1 MKKLCVLGI
10 SGSIG
15 VNVSDVVLSHREDFE
30 IVGASVNTK
39 IAVLEEMLSLHP
51 SIRFVA
57 IGDYSFAETFQKAHP
72 DIHVFFGER
81 GLTELIDAT
90 SCDMVVNA
98 LVGFAGLVPTVHTLE
113 RGIDCALANKES
125 LVVGGELIRE
135 ILKSGKAHLYP
146 IDSEHVALAKLLNA
160 HDPDV
165 VSALYITA
173 SGGAFR
179 DLSREELSGVTPE
192 QALRHPS
199 WSMGAKITV
208 DSATMMNKGF
218 EIIEAYHL
226 FHFPLEKI
234 HVLMHDESVIH
245 SAVELKDHSIAAD
258 LGPADM
264 RIPITYALYEER
276 YADTEPVARLHLE
289 DLGSLHFRPFD
300 PERYPAVE
308 LAKEALRIGGSM
320 PCVLNAANEEANL
333 AFREGRLPFI
343 KIEEIVGFT
352 MKRHKLVMNPSL
364 DDLIKIN
371 SWARKTALSRIE
383 EGA

>member
-1 MKKLCVLGI
+1 MKRLCVLGI

-30 IVGASVNTK
+30 IVGASVNVK
-39 IAVLEEMLSLHP
+39 IAVLEEMIALHP
-51 SIRFVA
+51 SIRFVS
-57 IGDYSFAETFQKAHP
+57 IGDLSCAETFQKAHP
-72 DIHVFFGER
+72 DIAVFFGEA
-81 GLTELIDAT
+81 GLIELIDAT
-90 SCDMVVNA
+90 PYDMVVNA

-113 RGIDCALANKES
+113 KGIDCALANKES
-125 LVVGGELIRE
+125 LVVGGSLIHE
-135 ILKSGKAHLYP
+135 ILRNGKAHLYP

-160 HDPDV
+160 HDLKDV
-165 VSALYITA
+165 SSLYITA

-179 DLSREELSGVTPE
+179 DLSREELRDVTLA

-245 SAVELKDHSIAAD
+245 SAIELKDHSIAAD

-264 RIPITYALYEER
+264 RIPITYALYGES
-276 YADTEPVARLHLE
+276 YAETGRVAHLHLE

-300 PERYPAVE
+300 PKRYPAVE

-343 KIEEIVGFT
+343 KIEEIVGFA
-352 MKRHKLVMNPSL
+352 MKQHKLVMNPSL
-364 DDLIKIN
+364 NDLIRID
-371 SWARKTALSRIE
+371 SWARKTASNRIE
-383 EGA
+383 KGA